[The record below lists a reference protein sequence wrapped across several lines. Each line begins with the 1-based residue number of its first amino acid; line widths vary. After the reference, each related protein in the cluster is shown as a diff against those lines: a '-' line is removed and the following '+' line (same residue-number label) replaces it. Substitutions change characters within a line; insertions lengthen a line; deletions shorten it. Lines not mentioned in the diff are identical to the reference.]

1 MAARRGATLVRVDVT
16 LVVVLDDAPA
26 RSLEVSKEFTSKQT
40 DDVLRRAT
48 ARLFLAA
55 VAREALG
62 ADAPDDGGDRYGLSG
77 VTARVD
83 DERVATAVDV
93 DGALLEPW
101 AASYPARVRYPRRVA
116 VAATVR
122 VDDDE
127 RLSPRPRRGRRR
139 RPRRKKEPPAPE
151 SPRNRTALKYVESRV
166 ALAFTGLGAQMASV
180 ERELDYHAS
189 RLGSLEGRLSRVGA
203 VRGPASQCFW
213 NGFATMLPGLAGARA
228 RQGAVGARA
237 RRRRVRDRQ
246 RRTHRQRP
254 GQRGARP
261 RRGARARRGARREP
275 GGVPAAGTGA
285 PRGVPREC
293 RPLTAARQALSDE
306 LDAAKRK
313 LDAKP
318 DAATLLAMLAGD
330 ETALPQRD
338 LDDLAQGL
346 PAIAARLAT
355 EAGRRAARAELARAD
370 DDATCIVCLSQKRD
384 VVFLTCGHLVVCLF
398 QRPFPGWG
406 NRHRDRRGLREGVR
420 AVSRVPRVRRGQPA
434 ARVYAVT

>member
-1 MAARRGATLVRVDVT
+1 
-16 LVVVLDDAPA
+16 
-26 RSLEVSKEFTSKQT
+26 
-40 DDVLRRAT
+40 
-48 ARLFLAA
+48 
-55 VAREALG
+55 
-62 ADAPDDGGDRYGLSG
+62 
-77 VTARVD
+77 
-83 DERVATAVDV
+83 
-93 DGALLEPW
+93 
-101 AASYPARVRYPRRVA
+101 
-116 VAATVR
+116 
-122 VDDDE
+122 
-127 RLSPRPRRGRRR
+127 
-139 RPRRKKEPPAPE
+139 
-151 SPRNRTALKYVESRV
+151 
-166 ALAFTGLGAQMASV
+166 MASV

-261 RRGARARRGARREP
+261 RRGARAWRRPCGGNGRASRRPE
-275 GGVPAAGTGA
+275 GVSTVD
-285 PRGVPREC
+285 R
-293 RPLTAARQALSDE
+293 ARQALSDE

-338 LDDLAQGL
+338 LDDLAKGL
-346 PAIAARLAT
+346 PVHAARLAT

-384 VVFLTCGHLVVCLF
+384 VVFLTCGHLVVCVF
-398 QRPFPGWG
+398 QRPFPGG
-406 NRHRDRRGLREGVR
+406 GHRHRDRRGLREGVR

>member
-26 RSLEVSKEFTSKQT
+26 RSLEVSKELTSKQT

-48 ARLFLAA
+48 ARVFLAA
-55 VAREALG
+55 LAREALG
-62 ADAPDDGGDRYGLSG
+62 ADAPDGGGDRYGLSG

-101 AASYPARVRYPRRVA
+101 AATYPARVRYPRRVA

-139 RPRRKKEPPAPE
+139 RPRRKKEPPPPPE

-203 VRGPASQCFW
+203 VRGPASQFFR

-293 RPLTAARQALSDE
+293 RPSIAR
-306 LDAAKRK
+306 
-313 LDAKP
+313 
-318 DAATLLAMLAGD
+318 
-330 ETALPQRD
+330 
-338 LDDLAQGL
+338 
-346 PAIAARLAT
+346 
-355 EAGRRAARAELARAD
+355 GRR
-370 DDATCIVCLSQKRD
+370 
-384 VVFLTCGHLVVCLF
+384 
-398 QRPFPGWG
+398 
-406 NRHRDRRGLREGVR
+406 
-420 AVSRVPRVRRGQPA
+420 
-434 ARVYAVT
+434 

>member
-62 ADAPDDGGDRYGLSG
+62 ADAPDGGGDRYGLSG

-139 RPRRKKEPPAPE
+139 RPRRKKEPPAPPE

-228 RQGAVGARA
+228 RQGATGARA

-293 RPLTAARQALSDE
+293 RPL
-306 LDAAKRK
+306 
-313 LDAKP
+313 
-318 DAATLLAMLAGD
+318 
-330 ETALPQRD
+330 
-338 LDDLAQGL
+338 
-346 PAIAARLAT
+346 IAAAGAERRARRGEAQARR
-355 EAGRRAARAELARAD
+355 EAGRGDAPRHARGRRDRAAAARPRRPRPGPTGHSRAAGDGGRAPRRARRARARRRR
-370 DDATCIVCLSQKRD
+370 RD
-384 VVFLTCGHLVVCLF
+384 VH
-398 QRPFPGWG
+398 
-406 NRHRDRRGLREGVR
+406 
-420 AVSRVPRVRRGQPA
+420 RVPVAEARRRLFDVWAPRRLLVPA
-434 ARVYAVT
+434 SFSGLGKSSSR